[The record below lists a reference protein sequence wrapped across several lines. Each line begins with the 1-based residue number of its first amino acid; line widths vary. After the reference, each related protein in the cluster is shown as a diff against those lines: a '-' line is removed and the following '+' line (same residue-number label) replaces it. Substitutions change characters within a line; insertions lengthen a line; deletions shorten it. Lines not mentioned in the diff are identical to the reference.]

1 MTKLKVLQLG
11 VFLGIIGFFSYKFAP
26 FFGLNEIRTSSIS
39 NLILIT
45 IVLVWVFSYEFAPYF
60 GLSDITTS
68 SISNLILIT
77 IVLIWVSSY
86 LLRVVKGNMTFM
98 EQRKRYRKLYDKKF
112 AEKLE
117 KNFESL
123 SNDEQ
128 KKLLEK
134 LDEK

>member
-11 VFLGIIGFFSYKFAP
+11 IFLAIIGFFSYKFAP
-26 FFGLNEIRTSSIS
+26 FFGLSEISS
-39 NLILIT
+39 
-45 IVLVWVFSYEFAPYF
+45 
-60 GLSDITTS
+60 S

-86 LLRVVKGNMTFM
+86 LLRVINGNMTFM

-128 KKLLEK
+128 KKLLEE

>member
-1 MTKLKVLQLG
+1 MTKLKVLQIG
-11 VFLGIIGFFSYKFAP
+11 VLLAIIGFFSYK
-26 FFGLNEIRTSSIS
+26 
-39 NLILIT
+39 
-45 IVLVWVFSYEFAPYF
+45 FAPYF

-86 LLRVVKGNMTFM
+86 LLRVVQGNMTFM
-98 EQRKRYRKLYDKKF
+98 EQRKRYRQVYEKKITERLEKKF
-112 AEKLE
+112 EA
-117 KNFESL
+117 L

-128 KKLLEK
+128 KKLLEE

>member
-1 MTKLKVLQLG
+1 MTKLKVLQIG
-11 VFLGIIGFFSYKFAP
+11 VLLAIIGFFSYK
-26 FFGLNEIRTSSIS
+26 
-39 NLILIT
+39 
-45 IVLVWVFSYEFAPYF
+45 FAPYF

-128 KKLLEK
+128 KKLLEE

>member
-11 VFLGIIGFFSYKFAP
+11 VILAIIGFFSYKFAT
-26 FFGLNEIRTSSIS
+26 L
-39 NLILIT
+39 L
-45 IVLVWVFSYEFAPYF
+45 
-60 GLSDITTS
+60 GLSEISTS

-86 LLRVVKGNMTFM
+86 LLRVINGNMTFM
-98 EQRKRYRKLYDKKF
+98 EQRKRYRQVYEKKIT
-112 AEKLE
+112 EKLE
-117 KNFESL
+117 KKFELL

-128 KKLLEK
+128 KKLLEE

>member
-11 VFLGIIGFFSYKFAP
+11 LFLAIIGFLSYKFSP
-26 FFGLNEIRTSSIS
+26 FFGLSEIS
-39 NLILIT
+39 
-45 IVLVWVFSYEFAPYF
+45 
-60 GLSDITTS
+60 TS

-86 LLRVVKGNMTFM
+86 LLRVINGNMTFM
-98 EQRKRYRKLYDKKF
+98 EQRKRYRQLYEKKF
-112 AEKLE
+112 TEKLE
-117 KNFESL
+117 KKFELL

-128 KKLLEK
+128 KKLLEE